1 MTVFCLPPAGR
12 TGRSLSQIDLAL
24 GVPLLP
30 SMLPAPLPEMTP
42 PPAGSQVFRRSSPA
56 TYGDSNSDR
65 TPSFESYLSRRSF
78 ERQVGHADED
88 HLARSSAEGE
98 SVGVGGHAAAASVAH
113 PRQRVGQE
121 TFSSGRGQRTPVNTG
136 QQESSAAGPSSSGS
150 TAGQGQREGRA
161 QADTIAPGEPYGRG
175 GKVLASSQAASET
188 ASTSKISGRL
198 GLFVGEPLQA
208 LGGLQRP
215 PGSDQL
221 SQVQNEP
228 GSTPRSITPLST
240 AVEPLEVVGQ
250 RPIGGT
256 GLDPVPAATSNTAG
270 EQVVGVRQLGL
281 TETSDSKTLESNLPK
296 VERPNQASPHP
307 GDVSR
312 EGLSGAISSELLSET
327 LQTGHGAPVGQKPS
341 VKPVAVSETP
351 APAGQVVFRQPSE
364 TPTSAGQ
371 EVRRQPSETPTSA
384 GQKVPRQPSEA
395 PTSAGQE
402 VFRQPSDRVLEEPS
416 PALGAAGARFSEK
429 LISENTEHAVL
440 QSRTRPEPA
449 RESGESSARD
459 QQPQLSDREAGSPAF
474 PEVGSNSAV
483 VTRAIP
489 EVSPLTGLP
498 PNDAASFRAAFGV
511 ALPLTP
517 EPVPTP
523 RKSNA
528 QASEQQEVRRLGP
541 PSTNTRQANLPR
553 LPHSA
558 AELSIESQPDGSSR
572 DRLAGHSLKLEAP
585 GESSKPPSGHPLPR
599 DGKGARELAPVELS
613 LADRETSGGRPESG
627 SRRGTSSGTAMSNT
641 PAGENVAELSAL
653 SKSTRSGDRTPLP
666 VVKGAA
672 PTARSEVAAISH
684 TPAEPKAAFV
694 LPRQSSAQNVDAGSP
709 QAEAYQEASGG
720 ASRVRSVERLVDMA
734 ALYRKID
741 SHQMN
746 LLLSDDRIGRI
757 SVRLVE
763 RGGVIDTLVRTDST
777 RASHLFTEGLPSLLE
792 SLAQRGLQASHSG
805 AGHFFG
811 SWEDAQSRQGG
822 RYRPPR
828 HPQRQSR
835 RGGSEGGRVF
845 RLEFE

>member
-1 MTVFCLPPAGR
+1 M
-12 TGRSLSQIDLAL
+12 
-24 GVPLLP
+24 
-30 SMLPAPLPEMTP
+30 
-42 PPAGSQVFRRSSPA
+42 
-56 TYGDSNSDR
+56 
-65 TPSFESYLSRRSF
+65 
-78 ERQVGHADED
+78 
-88 HLARSSAEGE
+88 
-98 SVGVGGHAAAASVAH
+98 
-113 PRQRVGQE
+113 
-121 TFSSGRGQRTPVNTG
+121 
-136 QQESSAAGPSSSGS
+136 
-150 TAGQGQREGRA
+150 
-161 QADTIAPGEPYGRG
+161 
-175 GKVLASSQAASET
+175 
-188 ASTSKISGRL
+188 
-198 GLFVGEPLQA
+198 
-208 LGGLQRP
+208 
-215 PGSDQL
+215 
-221 SQVQNEP
+221 
-228 GSTPRSITPLST
+228 
-240 AVEPLEVVGQ
+240 EVVGE
-250 RPIGGT
+250 RLIGGKSH
-256 GLDPVPAATSNTAG
+256 DRVPPATSNTAG

-281 TETSDSKTLESNLPK
+281 TETSNSEILEDNPAKT
-296 VERPNQASPHP
+296 ERPNPASLHP

-312 EGLSGAISSELLSET
+312 DGITGATSSELLSET
-327 LQTGHGAPVGQKPS
+327 LRTGHGAPVGKKPS
-341 VKPVAVSETP
+341 VKPVGVSETP
-351 APAGQVVFRQPSE
+351 AP
-364 TPTSAGQ
+364 
-371 EVRRQPSETPTSA
+371 
-384 GQKVPRQPSEA
+384 
-395 PTSAGQE
+395 AGQE

-416 PALGAAGARFSEK
+416 RAIAAPGARFGEK
-429 LISENTEHAVL
+429 TISVNTEPVASPSPLRREPGQESHAL
-440 QSRTRPEPA
+440 PSR
-449 RESGESSARD
+449 ESSARD

-641 PAGENVAELSAL
+641 PAGENAAELSAL

-672 PTARSEVAAISH
+672 PTARSEVAAISQ
-684 TPAEPKAAFV
+684 TPAEPKTAFV
-694 LPRQSSAQNVDAGSP
+694 LPRQSSAQNVDAGSV
-709 QAEAYQEASGG
+709 QTEAYQEASSA

-777 RASHLFTEGLPSLLE
+777 RASHLFTEGLPSLLD
-792 SLAQRGLQASHSG
+792 SLAHRGLQASHSG
-805 AGHFFG
+805 AGHFLG
-811 SWEDAQSRQGG
+811 SWDDAQSRQGG

-835 RGGSEGGRVF
+835 RRGSEGGRVF
-845 RLEFE
+845 RLEFK

>member
-1 MTVFCLPPAGR
+1 
-12 TGRSLSQIDLAL
+12 
-24 GVPLLP
+24 
-30 SMLPAPLPEMTP
+30 MLPAPLPQTTSTP
-42 PPAGSQVFRRSSPA
+42 VGSQAFRRSSPE
-56 TYGDSNSDR
+56 THGYSGSNR
-65 TPSFESYLSRRSF
+65 NRAPSFASYLSNSPPKQQF
-78 ERQVGHADED
+78 GQVDEDSPPSSAQAESVALSGHAVAE
-88 HLARSSAEGE
+88 SA
-98 SVGVGGHAAAASVAH
+98 AN

-121 TFSSGRGQRTPVNTG
+121 TLSSSHRQHTRVETG
-136 QQESSAAGPSSSGS
+136 QHESSAAGPSSTGSGVNQEEREDGVR
-150 TAGQGQREGRA
+150 AGA
-161 QADTIAPGEPYGRG
+161 IAPGEPDGEG
-175 GKVLASSQAASET
+175 GKVLGSSLATSET
-188 ASTSKISGRL
+188 ASTLDTSGRM
-198 GLFVGEPLQA
+198 GLFAGEVLQA

-228 GSTPRSITPLST
+228 GSTPRSITSIFT
-240 AVEPLEVVGQ
+240 AVEPLELVGQ
-250 RPIGGT
+250 RPLGGT
-256 GLDPVPAATSNTAG
+256 GLDLVPSATSNAAG
-270 EQVVGVRQLGL
+270 EQGVGLGQLGL
-281 TETSDSKTLESNLPK
+281 TETSDSEILEDNPAKT
-296 VERPNQASPHP
+296 ERPNQAPLHP

-312 EGLSGAISSELLSET
+312 DGINGAISSELFSET
-327 LQTGHGAPVGQKPS
+327 LQTGHGAAVGQQPG
-341 VKPVAVSETP
+341 VKPVRVSETP
-351 APAGQVVFRQPSE
+351 GPARGEVLPQPFNE
-364 TPTSAGQ
+364 P
-371 EVRRQPSETPTSA
+371 RRSQ
-384 GQKVPRQPSEA
+384 
-395 PTSAGQE
+395 

-429 LISENTEHAVL
+429 LISENTEHAVPHW
-440 QSRTRPEPA
+440 RTRPEPV

-459 QQPQLSDREAGSPAF
+459 QQPPLPDRAARTGVFPQAGSD
-474 PEVGSNSAV
+474 SAV
-483 VTRAIP
+483 SRQVP

-498 PNDAASFRAAFGV
+498 ANDSASLGAAFGV
-511 ALPLTP
+511 ASPTSP
-517 EPVPTP
+517 EVVPTS

-528 QASEQQEVRRLGP
+528 QASEQQEVRGLIP
-541 PSTNTRQANLPR
+541 PSTDARRANVPR
-553 LPHSA
+553 LPLSV

-585 GESSKPPSGHPLPR
+585 GESSKPPSGHPLPK

-613 LADRETSGGRPESG
+613 LADRETSGGRPETG

-641 PAGENVAELSAL
+641 PAGENATDLSTL
-653 SKSTRSGDRTPLP
+653 SKPTRFGDRTPP
-666 VVKGAA
+666 PIVRTAA
-672 PTARSEVAAISH
+672 PVARSEVAAISH
-684 TPAEPKAAFV
+684 APAESKASFV
-694 LPRQSSAQNVDAGSP
+694 FPSRSSAQNVDAGSS
-709 QAEAYQEASGG
+709 EAYQEASSA

-734 ALYRKID
+734 ALHRKID

-746 LLLSDDRIGRI
+746 LLLSDDRIGRM

-805 AGHFFG
+805 AGHFLG

-845 RLEFE
+845 RLEFK